1 MSSLIRSGDRGA
13 EGAKRVS
20 AHGSVRRFAYEGEE
34 DGGGG
39 RNLYMS
45 QGRDNRGN
53 GMTVGSLG
61 KVHGG
66 EDTRQK

>member
-1 MSSLIRSGDRGA
+1 M
-13 EGAKRVS
+13 S